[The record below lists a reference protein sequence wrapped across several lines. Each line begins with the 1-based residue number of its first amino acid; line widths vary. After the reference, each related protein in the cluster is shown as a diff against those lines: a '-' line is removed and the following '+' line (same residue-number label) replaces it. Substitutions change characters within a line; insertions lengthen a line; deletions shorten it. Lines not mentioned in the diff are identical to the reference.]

1 MPAGYAEE
9 ATNHSVSLMNGV
21 IYFFFL
27 GFKTHLFYLGHRIEA
42 YTHTHTHTPGQMCI
56 YKVVLQKNFVCKD
69 LLLIVMEGCFLKL
82 VNSHEPQTNPLVAV
96 HTLSSEDNKTKYV

>member
-42 YTHTHTHTPGQMCI
+42 YTHTHLAKCV
-56 YKVVLQKNFVCKD
+56 Y
-69 LLLIVMEGCFLKL
+69 
-82 VNSHEPQTNPLVAV
+82 
-96 HTLSSEDNKTKYV
+96 TK

>member
-42 YTHTHTHTPGQMCI
+42 YTHLAKCV
-56 YKVVLQKNFVCKD
+56 Y
-69 LLLIVMEGCFLKL
+69 
-82 VNSHEPQTNPLVAV
+82 
-96 HTLSSEDNKTKYV
+96 TK